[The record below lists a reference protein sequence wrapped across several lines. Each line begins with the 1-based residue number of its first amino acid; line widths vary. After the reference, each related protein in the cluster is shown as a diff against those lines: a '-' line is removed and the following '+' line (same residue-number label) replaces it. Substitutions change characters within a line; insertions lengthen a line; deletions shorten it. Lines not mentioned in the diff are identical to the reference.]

1 MPQITTLRLSHFR
14 NFAEA
19 QFEFSP
25 GINAII
31 GPNGSGKTSIL
42 EAIYFLAYGK
52 SFRVKELN
60 RMVEEGQKTFTLFAE
75 GLSDNASKFQVGM
88 QRGGVESIN
97 RMNGETIKTLSP
109 FAETLPLILLEP
121 LSFQLLT
128 GGSRHRRQLMDWGV
142 FYHEAQSHLHYAMV
156 RKAIKQRNQALK
168 QRASRQHIRLWE
180 TTCLKSC
187 EVLSEYRARYLIALT
202 KILTRLLG
210 KIFMNQHALSMGY
223 DQGWP
228 EDKTLPEAWE
238 ESFSQDLRWGYTS
251 QGPHQADLKV
261 FSHKK
266 PAKDILS
273 RGQQKLFVSMLKL
286 AQGLLLTEKKQI
298 FPIYLFDDLAS
309 ELDLPHCK
317 KIAKALAGSS
327 SQIFLT
333 SIHPP
338 KDLFEE
344 AHLMK
349 LI

>member
-19 QFEFSP
+19 EFSFSP

-31 GPNGSGKTSIL
+31 GRNGSGKTSIL

-75 GLSDNASKFQVGM
+75 GENFQIGM

-142 FYHEAQSHLHYAMV
+142 FYQEPHSHTHYAMV
-156 RKAIKQRNQALK
+156 RKAIKQRNHALK

-187 EVLSEYRARYLIALT
+187 EALSEYRARYLRSLT

-210 KIFMNQHALSMGY
+210 KAFITQHALRLVY

-228 EDKTLPEAWE
+228 EDKPLPEAWE
-238 ESFSQDLRWGYTS
+238 DSFSQDLRWGYTS

-266 PAKDILS
+266 PAKDVLS

-298 FPIYLFDDLAS
+298 YPIYLFDDLAS
-309 ELDLPHCK
+309 ELDVPHCK
-317 KIAKALAGSS
+317 KIAKALEGSP
-327 SQIFLT
+327 SQILLT

-344 AHLMK
+344 AG
-349 LI
+349 LITLTH